1 MIPLTLAQIAEITG
15 GELRG
20 DPAAVVTGEVV
31 IDSRRAG
38 PGGLFAAVA
47 GERADG
53 HDFAPAAVAAGA
65 VAVLATRPVPVPSV
79 LVTDVPAALAAL
91 AKFVIDALPA
101 AAIAGITGSSGK
113 TTTKDLA
120 AQLVERLGPT
130 IAPAGSFNNEFGHPL
145 TVLRA
150 DAATRYLVLELSAR
164 GPGHIAYLCRVAP
177 PRYGVVLNVG
187 HAHAGEFGG
196 LDQVARAKGELV
208 EALPADGAA
217 ILNAD
222 DPRVL
227 AMAARTAA
235 RVVTFG
241 VDDRTALIR
250 AAGVRLDD
258 LGRPSFTL
266 LTPEGQAG
274 VTLRLHGAHNVP
286 DAVAAAALAR
296 ELGLGLADIADGLCA
311 AVARSR
317 WRMEVRRREDGVTV
331 INDAY
336 NANPESV
343 RAALQALRHL
353 AQDGRGF
360 AILGHMAEL
369 GDTSRASHE
378 DIGEF
383 AAQAELAGLIAVGD
397 EAAPILAG
405 ARRVRSWT
413 GEALAVPDGTA
424 ALDALAN
431 QLKPGD
437 VVLVKAS
444 RAAHLEGVAADIAR
458 RGRPG
463 EDRPV
468 VRSRLVV
475 LRAVRHPAGH
485 QGLHPAR
492 LRPGDQVGRAGRA
505 PVQARHADHG
515 RHGDHHRVAGRLPR
529 RPPGHRRRHVR
540 VRAAGAVP
548 DDRARPGRVRRRL
561 HQALHA
567 AQPGPAQRGQ
577 AGRPG
582 HRGRD
587 LRGAG
592 DQVPRRVGH
601 HPGVHPPVLLRGLR
615 HLHRP
620 GAVRGLGHPHGVRDL
635 QRREPHRRAGRPGHR
650 RGHSRARRL
659 HDHRHLA
666 AAQRLHGLHGQRL
679 LRTSATRRTWPS
691 WPPP

>member
-15 GELRG
+15 GQLHG
-20 DPAAVVTGEVV
+20 DPAALVTGEVV

-79 LVTDVPAALAAL
+79 LAPSVIVADVPAALAAL
-91 AKFVIDALPA
+91 ARFVAGALPGV
-101 AAIAGITGSSGK
+101 AIAGITGSSGK

-120 AQLVERLGPT
+120 AQLIERLGPT

-150 DAATRYLVLELSAR
+150 DTATRYLVLELSAR
-164 GPGHIAYLCRVAP
+164 GPGHIAYLCRIAP

-241 VDDRTALIR
+241 VDDRAASIR
-250 AAGVRLDD
+250 AADVRLDD

-266 LTPEGQAG
+266 LTPEGPAA
-274 VTLRLHGAHNVP
+274 VTLRLHGAHIVP

-317 WRMEVRRREDGVTV
+317 WRMEVRRRGDGVTV

-343 RAALQALRHL
+343 AAALDALRHL

-378 DIGEF
+378 DVGEF
-383 AAQAELAGLIAVGD
+383 AARADLAGLIAVGE

-413 GEALAVPDGTA
+413 GDALAVPDGAA

-444 RAAHLEGVAADIAR
+444 RAAHLEGVAAVLAR
-458 RGRPG
+458 
-463 EDRPV
+463 EEADR
-468 VRSRLVV
+468 
-475 LRAVRHPAGH
+475 
-485 QGLHPAR
+485 
-492 LRPGDQVGRAGRA
+492 
-505 PVQARHADHG
+505 
-515 RHGDHHRVAGRLPR
+515 
-529 RPPGHRRRHVR
+529 
-540 VRAAGAVP
+540 
-548 DDRARPGRVRRRL
+548 
-561 HQALHA
+561 
-567 AQPGPAQRGQ
+567 
-577 AGRPG
+577 
-582 HRGRD
+582 
-587 LRGAG
+587 
-592 DQVPRRVGH
+592 
-601 HPGVHPPVLLRGLR
+601 
-615 HLHRP
+615 
-620 GAVRGLGHPHGVRDL
+620 
-635 QRREPHRRAGRPGHR
+635 
-650 RGHSRARRL
+650 
-659 HDHRHLA
+659 
-666 AAQRLHGLHGQRL
+666 
-679 LRTSATRRTWPS
+679 
-691 WPPP
+691 